1 MNRSD
6 SNSLFGI
13 PTFAWKLILAAAV
26 LAVMLFNRA
35 DAAAPDNCAV
45 TPLRTP
51 PAPPACPPAQ
61 DSWIFMPSRFTHDP
75 ATGARVAQYAM
86 KPPIEPL
93 GDPRQ
98 VTSGYS
104 RNRIIL
110 RGGDGS
116 VDTIYR
122 VTSFGNGRGGMD
134 AEWERFHDAW
144 RGSTIAGGQS
154 QMYIPGYG
162 GWFGGG
168 GGYRGAGGYGGGGY
182 GGGGYGPGGGGG
194 YGPGGGGVPPWAG
207 PGGAGYGYGY
217 GPGYGVPDA
226 GRLDPDGADGYR
238 EPQYRTPNRDFYYD
252 KPPQDFGNGGHHGG
266 GHHQN

>member
-1 MNRSD
+1 MNRS
-6 SNSLFGI
+6 NSSTLFGL
-13 PTFAWKLILAAAV
+13 PTFAWKLLLAAAI
-26 LAVMLFNRA
+26 LAVMLLSRA
-35 DAAAPDNCAV
+35 DAAAAESCAA

-61 DSWIFMPSRFTHDP
+61 DSWIFLPSRFTHDP

-93 GDPRQ
+93 DDPRR

-104 RNRIIL
+104 RNRTII

-122 VTSFGNGRGGMD
+122 VSSFGNGRGGMD

-154 QMYIPGYG
+154 QAVIG
-162 GWFGGG
+162 GWGGGWGG
-168 GGYRGAGGYGGGGY
+168 GGYRDSGGY
-182 GGGGYGPGGGGG
+182 GGGGYGPG
-194 YGPGGGGVPPWAG
+194 YGPGPGIPPWANR
-207 PGGAGYGYGY
+207 GGYGYGYGY

-238 EPQYRTPNRDFYYD
+238 EPENRTPNREFYYD
-252 KPPQDFGNGGHHGG
+252 KPARDFNNGGHHGG
-266 GHHQN
+266 GGHHHD